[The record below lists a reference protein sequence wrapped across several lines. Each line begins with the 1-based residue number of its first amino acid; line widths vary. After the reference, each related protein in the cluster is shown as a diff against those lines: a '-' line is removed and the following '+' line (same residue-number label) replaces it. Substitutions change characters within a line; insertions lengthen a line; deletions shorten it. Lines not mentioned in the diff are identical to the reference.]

1 MASVFFSYS
10 HRDEDLRDKLEAHL
24 AILKRDGTIDTWHD
38 RRIGAG
44 DDLAGSID
52 AAINKADVILILVS
66 SDFLNSDYCYD
77 TELGIALERHAAGD
91 AKVIPVILRNCDWKK
106 SRFGHLLAAPK
117 DGLPVVKW
125 PDLDDAFVDV
135 VSQIR
140 AALPK
145 QTDVGARVAAS
156 RTVGLGSTATAGPR
170 SSNLRVTKSF
180 TDADRDRYLNEAF
193 EFMTKFFENSIDE
206 LGKRN
211 PGIEGTFRRIDAN
224 SFTGVIYRGG
234 KAVSRCKIRM
244 GGMFGR
250 GIDYSHSD
258 TASDNSSSGSLT
270 IDADAEGM
278 FLKSLFGSGF
288 GDDRDKQ
295 LTFEGAAEHYWDMFI
310 QPLQYER

>member
-38 RRIGAG
+38 RRIDAG

-52 AAINKADVILILVS
+52 TSIRKADVILILVS
-66 SDFLNSDYCYD
+66 SDFLNSDYCYN
-77 TELGIALERHAAGD
+77 TELGIALERHEAGA

-106 SRFGHLLAAPK
+106 SRFGHLLAAPR

-125 PDLDDAFVDV
+125 PDLDDAFFDV

-140 AALPK
+140 ASLPK
-145 QTDVGARVAAS
+145 QTDNDPPAPPRSGGFAPVGN
-156 RTVGLGSTATAGPR
+156 AGPR
-170 SSNLRVTKSF
+170 SSNLRVSKSF
-180 TDADRDRYLNEAF
+180 TDADRDHFLNEAF
-193 EFMTKFFENSIDE
+193 DFMARFFENSIGE

-211 PGIEGTFRRIDAN
+211 PRIEGTFRRIDAN
-224 SFTGVIYRGG
+224 TFTGVIYRDG
-234 KAVSRCKIRM
+234 KAASRCKIRL

-250 GIDYSHSD
+250 GIDYSRSD
-258 TASDNSSSGSLT
+258 TASDNSSSGSMT
-270 IDADAEGM
+270 VDADAEGM
-278 FLKSLFGSGF
+278 FLKSMFGSGF
-288 GDDRDKQ
+288 GGDQNKQ
-295 LTFEGAAEHYWDMFI
+295 LTFEGAAEQYWEMFI

>member
-1 MASVFFSYS
+1 MTSVFFSYS

-52 AAINKADVILILVS
+52 AAIRSADVILILVS

-77 TELGIALERHAAGD
+77 TELGIALDRHAAGE
-91 AKVIPVILRNCDWKK
+91 AKVIPVILRNCDWHN

-145 QTDVGARVAAS
+145 KTSAERPATPNAS
-156 RTVGLGSTATAGPR
+156 MGLATSVGPR

-180 TDADRDRYLNEAF
+180 TDADRDRFLSDAF
-193 EFMTKFFENSIDE
+193 DFMAKFFENSIDE
-206 LGKRN
+206 LSKRN
-211 PGIEGTFRRIDAN
+211 PGIEGTFRRVDAN
-224 SFTGVIYRGG
+224 SFTGVIYKDG
-234 KAVSRCKIRM
+234 KSLSRCKIRM

-258 TASDNSSSGSLT
+258 TASDNSSNGSLT
-270 IDADAEGM
+270 VDADSDGM

-288 GDDRDKQ
+288 GRDQDKQ